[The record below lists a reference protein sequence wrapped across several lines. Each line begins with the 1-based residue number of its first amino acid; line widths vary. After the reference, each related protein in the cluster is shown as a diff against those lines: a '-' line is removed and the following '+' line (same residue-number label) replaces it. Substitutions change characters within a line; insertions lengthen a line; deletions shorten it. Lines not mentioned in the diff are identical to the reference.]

1 MTGERV
7 KEDAPPLSS
16 LPRWGR
22 KKKEYGR
29 KKKRGDLLR
38 LESKFDSESFLIKL
52 VKENNRPVI
61 ELKIYFWD
69 LLSEFRMAMMR
80 ESDKKEVSA

>member
-1 MTGERV
+1 L
-7 KEDAPPLSS
+7 K
-16 LPRWGR
+16 
-22 KKKEYGR
+22 
-29 KKKRGDLLR
+29 

-69 LLSEFRMAMMR
+69 LLSEFRMAIAEGNGEEGGKR
-80 ESDKKEVSA
+80 IGCNTVFYDKRSQAY

>member
-1 MTGERV
+1 MGEEEKGVR
-7 KEDAPPLSS
+7 E
-16 LPRWGR
+16 
-22 KKKEYGR
+22 

-38 LESKFDSESFLIKL
+38 LESKFDSESFLLRLI
-52 VKENNRPVI
+52 KENNRPVI

-69 LLSEFRMAMMR
+69 LLSEFRMAMLR

>member
-1 MTGERV
+1 L
-7 KEDAPPLSS
+7 K
-16 LPRWGR
+16 
-22 KKKEYGR
+22 
-29 KKKRGDLLR
+29 

-69 LLSEFRMAMMR
+69 LLSEFRMAMLR
-80 ESDKKEVSA
+80 ETGKKEVNA